1 MKSKYVNSHISIS
14 SPPNSSEQTY
24 ISVSLHEG
32 SLKFIQLLLVSKTT
46 CYIDIKAFIPPK
58 IRPTSLAFQS
68 SFGLDEDEPV
78 YLQVL
83 RVPEDVPVPEP
94 ASEPH
99 DEA

>member
-14 SPPNSSEQTY
+14 SPTNSSGQTY

-32 SLKFIQLLLVSKTT
+32 QLRFIQLLLLSKTT
-46 CYIDIKAFIPPK
+46 CYIDIKVFIPTK
-58 IRPTSLAFQS
+58 KPTTLAFQFS
-68 SFGLDEDEPV
+68 IWLDEDEPV

-99 DEA
+99 DET